1 MISLVQILTL
11 LFVVFS
17 FVLLIAIPV
26 LFINNK
32 EAEQPQGTVYKLATF
47 WTSLLIVTTFAN
59 SLL

>member
-1 MISLVQILTL
+1 MISLVQILSL
-11 LFVVFS
+11 LFVAFS
-17 FVLLIAIPV
+17 FILIIAIPV

-32 EAEQPQGTVYKLATF
+32 ESEQSQGTVYKLATF